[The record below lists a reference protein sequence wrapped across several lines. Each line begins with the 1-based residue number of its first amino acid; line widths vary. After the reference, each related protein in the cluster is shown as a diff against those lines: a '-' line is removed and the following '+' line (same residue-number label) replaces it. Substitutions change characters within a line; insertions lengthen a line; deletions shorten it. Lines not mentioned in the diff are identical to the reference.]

1 MNRTLNKVAAV
12 LAWIIGLMGVFAGG
26 QALLGRVPGWT
37 VISWLPLY
45 NFIVGLAIVFIVA
58 PLIWRGS
65 RYALRAAYVVFG
77 ANAAVLLVLQIAFG
91 DTVARE
97 SMLAMLLRLA
107 VWLIILLLMAL
118 AARKSPPEH
127 GSGGTAGGAQQS
139 IANQ

>member
-45 NFIVGLAIVFIVA
+45 NFIVGLAVVFMVA

-65 RYALRAAYVVFG
+65 RYALRAALVVFG
-77 ANAAVLLVLQIAFG
+77 ANAVVLLILQIAFG
-91 DTVARE
+91 ATVACE
-97 SMLAMLLRLA
+97 SLLAMLFRLA
-107 VWLIILLLMAL
+107 GWLIILLLMVL

-127 GSGGTAGGAQQS
+127 RSGSTAGGSQQT